1 MASEKNPGKLMPL
14 SLEQPVWE
22 QVFTVAPLVLVGT
35 LEPDGE
41 ADFAPKHMATPLGW
55 GSHFGFVCTPQHATY
70 CNIER
75 SGEFTV
81 SFPRPSQIVETS
93 LAAAPREAGDCKPS
107 LAALGSFAASKVDAR
122 LVDGAYLF
130 LECELDQLVEIGDG
144 HLVVGRIVHAAADAA
159 VVRQVDRDDQDL
171 IFANPLLA
179 YLSPGRLAVIDK
191 TQAFPFHDGM
201 KK

>member
-1 MASEKNPGKLMPL
+1 MASKGTDNLVPL
-14 SLEQPVWE
+14 SLEQPLWN

-55 GSHFGFVCTPQHATY
+55 GPYFGFVCTPRHATY

-93 LAAAPREAGDCKPS
+93 LAAAPREADDCKPS
-107 LAALGSFAASKVDAR
+107 LAALDSFAASKVNAR
-122 LVDGAYLF
+122 LVEGAYLF
-130 LECELDQLVEIGDG
+130 FECELDQFIEIGEG
-144 HLVVGRIVHAAADAA
+144 HLVVGRIVHASAQAS

-179 YLSPGRLAVIDK
+179 YLSPGRLAIIDK
-191 TQAFPFHDGM
+191 SQAFPFHEGM
-201 KK
+201 QK